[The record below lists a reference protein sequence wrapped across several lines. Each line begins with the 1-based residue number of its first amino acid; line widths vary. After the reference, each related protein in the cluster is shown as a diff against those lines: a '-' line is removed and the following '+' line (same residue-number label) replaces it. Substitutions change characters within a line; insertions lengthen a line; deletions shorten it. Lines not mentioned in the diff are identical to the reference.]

1 MLPLFFL
8 HLSRPR
14 MPLSYPL
21 GLICVLCVRVRVPQ
35 VEVLHS
41 DTAAGEKAREV
52 EALEAALRD
61 ERDLSAALQD
71 KLLEAQVHPHPH
83 THTPTHTPHIGWTT
97 QGQPS

>member
-14 MPLSYPL
+14 MPPSCFWCV
-21 GLICVLCVRVRVPQ
+21 ICVLCVRVRVRQ

-71 KLLEAQVHPHPH
+71 KLLEAQVHIHP
-83 THTPTHTPHIGWTT
+83 PTHPTPHIGWPTK
-97 QGQPS
+97 GQPS